1 MLADRYRAVLAR
13 AAHAAKASGRDPR
26 ELTLVAVSKGQPASA
41 VRALYDLGQR
51 DFGESRAIE
60 LAEKARALPSDVRWH
75 YLGALQSN
83 KLRDLKPLV
92 ARVHSWDRADLAP
105 AWAGG
110 PPVLAQVNVGDEPQ
124 KRGVPLAQAEALVAE
139 LLEAGLACDGV
150 MTLPPASDDPER
162 TRAHFRAVRTLRD
175 ALAARW
181 PAVRE
186 VSAGMSG
193 DYHVAIEEGATIL
206 RVGTAIFGERRV
218 T

>member
-1 MLADRYRAVLAR
+1 MLTDRYRAVLAR
-13 AAHAAKASGRDPR
+13 ASDAARASGRDPR
-26 ELTLVAVSKGQPASA
+26 ELTIVAVSKGHSA
-41 VRALYDLGQR
+41 TDVRALYDLGQR
-51 DFGESRAIE
+51 DFGESRAHE
-60 LAEKARALPSDVRWH
+60 LAEKARALPQDVRWH

-105 AWAGG
+105 AWTGG

-124 KRGVPLAQAEALVAE
+124 KRGVPLAQAEALVAK
-139 LLEAGLACDGV
+139 LLDAGVACDGV
-150 MTLPPASDDPER
+150 MTLPPASEDAER
-162 TRAHFRAVRTLRD
+162 MRAHFRAVRKLRD
-175 ALAARW
+175 ALAERW
-181 PAVRE
+181 PTVCE